1 MITGWGR
8 TSPTHSDLLRVESES
23 DVGEA
28 VASAGARGVLARGLG
43 RSYGDA
49 AQDGGGDVLDMTA
62 LSRVA
67 LDSDRGVLTAE
78 AGASLDEILR
88 VIVPQGF
95 FVPVTPGTRFV
106 TVGGAV
112 AADIHGKNHHREGSM
127 GSHVGRLRLVMG
139 DGEVL
144 ECGPDSSPETF
155 WATVGGMGLT
165 GVVTEAEIGLL
176 AIETSRM
183 RVDADRFDRLEDL
196 MAAMVE
202 GDDAYR
208 YSVAW
213 VDSISA
219 SGRGVLTRGDHAR
232 LADLPSGLASDPLE
246 YDPQPRLAAPPWAP
260 SSLLNPMSVRAFNEA
275 WYRKAPRHRVGEI
288 QSIPAFFHPLDGVRH
303 WNRIYGKR
311 GFLQYQFVVP
321 DEAGALVGE
330 TLAALREAGA
340 PSFLT
345 VLKRFGPGNAAPLS
359 FPLQGWTLAADVPA
373 GVADL
378 GAVLDRLD
386 ERVIDAGGRIYLA
399 KDSRMS
405 AATFRAGYPRLDE
418 WLEVR
423 ESLDPKGVFISD
435 QARRLGLAP
444 WVGSRP

>member
-1 MITGWGR
+1 M
-8 TSPTHSDLLRVESES
+8 
-23 DVGEA
+23 
-28 VASAGARGVLARGLG
+28 LARGLG

-49 AQDGGGDVLDMTA
+49 AQDGGGVVLDMTA
-62 LSRVA
+62 LSQCT
-67 LDSDRGVLTAE
+67 LDPERGLLTAQ

-106 TVGGAV
+106 TVGGAI

-127 GSHVGRLRLVMG
+127 GSHVQRLRLVTGAG
-139 DGEVL
+139 DIVD
-144 ECGPDSSPETF
+144 CGPETSSEAF

-165 GVVTEAEIGLL
+165 GIVTEAEMGLL
-176 AIETSRM
+176 PIETSRM
-183 RVDADRFDRLEDL
+183 RVDTDRFDDLKDL
-196 MAAMVE
+196 MSAMVE

-219 SGRGVLTRGDHAR
+219 SGRGVLTRGDHAKV
-232 LADLPSGLASDPLE
+232 ADLPARLAADPLA
-246 YDPQPRLAAPPWAP
+246 YDPQARLAAPPWAP
-260 SSLLNPMSVRAFNEA
+260 SSLLNPLSVKAFNEG
-275 WYRKAPRHRVGEI
+275 WYRKAPRHRVSGI

-321 DEAGALVGE
+321 DEAGALVAE
-330 TLAALREAGA
+330 SLVALREAGA

-345 VLKRFGPGNAAPLS
+345 VLKRFGPGNAGPLS
-359 FPLQGWTLAADVPA
+359 FPMQGWTLAADVPA
-373 GVADL
+373 GIAGL

-386 ERVIDAGGRIYLA
+386 ARVIEAGGRIYLA

-423 ESLDPKGVFISD
+423 DSLDPRGVFISD

-444 WVGSRP
+444 WVGSKS

>member
-1 MITGWGR
+1 MLTGWGR
-8 TSPTHSDLLRVESES
+8 TSPSFSDLRRVESES
-23 DVGEA
+23 DVVEA
-28 VASAGARGVLARGLG
+28 VASIGSRGLLARGLG

-49 AQDGGGDVLDMTA
+49 AQDGGGVVLDMTA
-62 LSRVA
+62 LSRCT
-67 LDSDRGVLTAE
+67 LDPERGTLTAQ

-88 VIVPQGF
+88 EIVPKGF

-106 TVGGAV
+106 TVGGAI
-112 AADIHGKNHHREGSM
+112 AADIHGKNHHCEGSM
-127 GSHVGRLRLVMG
+127 GSHVQRLRLVTS
-139 DGEVL
+139 DGNVV
-144 ECGPDSSPETF
+144 ECGPQTSSEAF

-165 GVVTEAEIGLL
+165 GIVTEAEMGLL
-176 AIETSRM
+176 PIETSRM
-183 RVDADRFDRLEDL
+183 RVDTDRFDDLDDL

-219 SGRGVLTRGDHAR
+219 CGRGVLTRGDHAEV
-232 LADLPSGLASDPLE
+232 ADLPARLAADPLA
-246 YDPQPRLAAPPWAP
+246 YDPQARMAAPAWAP
-260 SSLLNPMSVRAFNEA
+260 SSLLNPLSVRAFNEG
-275 WYRKAPRHRVGEI
+275 WYRKAARHRVGEI
-288 QSIPAFFHPLDGVRH
+288 QAIPAFFHPLDGVRH

-311 GFLQYQFVVP
+311 GFLQYQFAVP
-321 DEAGALVGE
+321 DDAGALVAE
-330 TLAALREAGA
+330 SLAALREAGA

-373 GVADL
+373 GIAGL

-386 ERVIDAGGRIYLA
+386 DRVIEAGGRIYLA

-423 ESLDPKGVFISD
+423 DSLDPEGVFVSD

-444 WVGSRP
+444 WVRSRA

>member
-8 TSPTHSDLLRVESES
+8 TNPTHSDLRRMESEA
-23 DVGEA
+23 DVVEA
-28 VASAGARGVLARGLG
+28 IASAGARGVLARGLG
-43 RSYGDA
+43 RSYGDV
-49 AQDGGGDVLDMTA
+49 AQDGGGVVLDMTA
-62 LSRVA
+62 LSRCT
-67 LDSDRGVLTAE
+67 LDPERGLLTAQ

-88 VIVPQGF
+88 VIVPRGF
-95 FVPVTPGTRFV
+95 FVPVTPGTRFI
-106 TVGGAV
+106 TVGGAI
-112 AADIHGKNHHREGSM
+112 AADIHGKNHHREGSV
-127 GSHVGRLRLVMG
+127 GNHVHRMSLVTG
-139 DGEVL
+139 DGNAV
-144 ECGPDSSPETF
+144 ECGPQTSSEAF
-155 WATVGGMGLT
+155 WSTVGGMGLT
-165 GVVTEAEIGLL
+165 GVVMEAEMGLL
-176 AIETSRM
+176 PIETSRM
-183 RVDADRFDRLEDL
+183 RVDTDRFDCLDDL

-232 LADLPSGLASDPLE
+232 MADLPSRMASDPLE
-246 YDPQPRLAAPPWAP
+246 YDPQPRLAAPAWAP
-260 SSLLNPMSVRAFNEA
+260 SSLLNPLSVKVFNEA
-275 WYRKAPRHRVGEI
+275 WYRRAPRHRVGEI
-288 QSIPAFFHPLDGVRH
+288 QSIPAFFHPLDGVRD

-321 DEAGALVGE
+321 DEAGALVAE
-330 TLAALREAGA
+330 SLAALRKAGA

-373 GVADL
+373 GVAGL
-378 GAVLDRLD
+378 GAALDRLD
-386 ERVIDAGGRIYLA
+386 EKVIDAGGRVYLA

-405 AATFRAGYPRLDE
+405 ERTFRAGYPRLDE

-423 ESLDPKGVFISD
+423 ESLDPKGVFVSD

-444 WVGSRP
+444 WLGSRT

>member
-8 TSPTHSDLLRVESES
+8 TSPTHSDLGRAESET
-23 DVGEA
+23 DVVEA
-28 VASAGARGVLARGLG
+28 VASASGRGVVARGLG
-43 RSYGDA
+43 RCYGDA
-49 AQDGGGDVLDMTA
+49 AQDGGGVVLDMTA
-62 LSRVA
+62 LSGCT
-67 LDSDRGVLTAE
+67 LDPERGTLTAQ
-78 AGASLDEILR
+78 AGASLDGILR
-88 VIVPQGF
+88 LIVPQGF

-106 TVGGAV
+106 TVGGAI

-127 GSHVGRLRLVMG
+127 GSHVHRLRLVTGEG
-139 DGEVL
+139 DIVH
-144 ECGPDSSPETF
+144 CGPQASAEVF

-165 GVVTEAEIGLL
+165 GIVTEAEMGLL
-176 AIETSRM
+176 PIETSRM
-183 RVDADRFDRLEDL
+183 RVDTDRFDDLDDL
-196 MAAMVE
+196 MAALVE

-213 VDSISA
+213 VDSIAA
-219 SGRGVLTRGDHAR
+219 SGRGVLNRGDHAEV
-232 LADLPSGLASDPLE
+232 ADLPARLAGDPLT
-246 YDPQPRLAAPPWAP
+246 YDPQARLAAPPWAP
-260 SSLLNPMSVRAFNEA
+260 SSLLNPLSVKAFNEG
-275 WYRKAPRHRVGEI
+275 WYRKAPRHRVGEL

-321 DEAGALVGE
+321 DEAGALVAE
-330 TLAALREAGA
+330 SLAALREAGA

-373 GVADL
+373 GIAGL

-386 ERVIDAGGRIYLA
+386 NRVIEAGGRIYLA

-423 ESLDPKGVFISD
+423 DSLDPRGVFISD